1 MSIVRIA
8 QAANVSYATAWRI
21 INNQPGGSEQA
32 IAAVK
37 EAMGR
42 LGYEP
47 NAPRKRGR
55 RPKAPDG
62 IRTRNI
68 ALLHFRQATSISASV
83 LSCVHRMLAERNLNL
98 IFAHC
103 TRAEELPY
111 AVRSGNI
118 DGILGYGQFPAGA
131 MDKNL
136 QRVPAVWMMSR
147 DDRGQ
152 DVWGDRVKP
161 DHESIGHLA
170 AEHLLRR
177 GHERLA
183 FLNPQ
188 QGFMIYQ
195 QRCTAFRSA
204 IETAGKQFV
213 VHTETGGGGT
223 SDFNGV
229 ADRLVE
235 QWMTATPRATGIFVP
250 VDRVTLFVYR
260 HLERRGITPG
270 RDVDVVSCDNEKE
283 LLSLMHPQP
292 PSIDLNREMI
302 ARLAVERLL
311 WRMKN
316 GVTSPSVVTTVSPT
330 LAHPEFDHNGNGN
343 GASPVTVAIGAL
355 AGAGSAASL

>member
-1 MSIVRIA
+1 MSIVRVA

-21 INNQPGGSEQA
+21 INNQPCGSEQA
-32 IAAVK
+32 VAAVK
-37 EAMGR
+37 EAISR

-47 NAPRKRGR
+47 TAARKRGR

-83 LSCVHRMLAERNLNL
+83 LSCVHRMLSERNLNL

-103 TRAEELPY
+103 TRTEELPH

-118 DGILGYGQFPAGA
+118 DGILGYGTFPVEA
-131 MDKNL
+131 MDKSL

-147 DDRGQ
+147 DDRGV
-152 DVWGDRVKP
+152 DAWGDRVKP
-161 DHESIGHLA
+161 DHETIGHLA
-170 AEHLLRR
+170 ASHLLSH
-177 GHERLA
+177 GHDRVA
-183 FLNPQ
+183 FLNPNV
-188 QGFMIYQ
+188 GFNIYQ
-195 QRCTAFRSA
+195 QRCNAFKGA
-204 IETAGKQFV
+204 VEAAGRAFD
-213 VHTETGGGGT
+213 VHGSSG
-223 SDFNGV
+223 SQSDDFNVV
-229 ADRLVE
+229 AERLVE
-235 QWMTATPRATGIFVP
+235 QWLASSPRATGIFVP
-250 VDRVTLFVYR
+250 VDRVTMFVYR

-270 RDVDVVSCDNEKE
+270 RDVDIVSCDNEKE

-316 GVTSPSVVTTVSPT
+316 GVSSPSVVTTVSPT
-330 LAHPEFDHNGNGN
+330 LVAQPPSSSNGE
-343 GASPVTVAIGAL
+343 AIAATAGAL
-355 AGAGSAASL
+355 N

>member
-21 INNQPGGSEQA
+21 INNQPGGSEDA

-47 NAPRKRGR
+47 TAARKRGR

-83 LSCVHRMLAERNLNL
+83 LSCVHRMLSERNLNL

-103 TRAEELPY
+103 TKTEELPY

-118 DGILGYGQFPAGA
+118 DGILGYGQFPTGA

-152 DVWGDRVKP
+152 DAWGDRVKP
-161 DHESIGHLA
+161 DHETIGQLA
-170 AEHLLRR
+170 ADHLLGR
-177 GHERLA
+177 GHDRLA
-183 FLNPQ
+183 FLNPE
-188 QGFMIYQ
+188 QGFNIYQ
-195 QRCTAFRSA
+195 QRCSAFRNAVES
-204 IETAGKQFV
+204 AGKQFV
-213 VHTETGGGGT
+213 LHADTGNH
-223 SDFNGV
+223 DFNAV
-229 ADRLVE
+229 AGRLVE
-235 QWMTATPRATGIFVP
+235 QWMASSPRATGVFVP
-250 VDRVTLFVYR
+250 VDRVTMFVYR
-260 HLERRGITPG
+260 HLERRGVTPG
-270 RDVDVVSCDNEKE
+270 RDVDIVSCDNEKE

-316 GVTSPSVVTTVSPT
+316 GVSSPSVVTTVSPT
-330 LAHPEFDHNGNGN
+330 LVSQADSDGVSSAI
-343 GASPVTVAIGAL
+343 ASLAEVSPSGAL
-355 AGAGSAASL
+355 D